1 MSVKT
6 ILGEV
11 ADMPQ
16 GAIIGAEMILPN
28 QRNWTEYDRFLE
40 RKVTLV
46 KDYGFHVE
54 LSDLNPMLF
63 PFQRAIV
70 RWSLKLGKS
79 AMFEDC
85 GLGKTIQQLEWA
97 HHVAMH
103 TDGKVLILAPLS
115 VSQQTIREGKKF
127 GIEVNYAN
135 RQDHVKSGIT
145 VTNYENLKHFDAGE
159 FAGVVL
165 DESSILKNYTG
176 KTKTAL
182 VEAFTHCQ
190 YKLCCSATPAPND
203 YMEIG
208 NQSEFLGIMDSNE
221 MLSRWFINDSMNF
234 GNYRLKGHAVDS
246 FWKWVASWA
255 ACVSKPSDIGFD
267 DNGFILPPLNIQS
280 IVVPVDYASRD
291 IETLLPMEPLTAT
304 TLHKE
309 MRLTSPDRSDSIA
322 AMVNISD
329 ESWLV
334 WCNTNYEADDL
345 VKRIPDAVE
354 IRGSDKLEVKESK
367 IESFVSGK
375 ARVMISK
382 SSICGLGLNFQ
393 HCHNVAFVGLSY
405 SYEDLYQAIRRSYRF
420 GQTQQ
425 VNVYIVTAET
435 EGSIVATI
443 QKKMDAH
450 IGMQQQMFTASREL
464 LTAKRLELKMDYDSK
479 IAKRDGWELQLGDSV
494 ELSRLMDDNSVD
506 LGIHSPPFS
515 NLYIYSDSVRDMGN
529 CADDEEFFE
538 QYRFLIREMYR
549 ITRPGRLCVVH
560 CKDLPSYKG
569 REGEAGLHDFP
580 GKIITAYEEEGWK
593 YHSRVTIWKDP
604 VIEMQRTKNHGL
616 LYKILCTDSSASRQG
631 MADYLVVFRKFPKE
645 GDELVPVTMNGERF
659 LTYSGYDPPDAGYIA
674 NGNNIPSPAM
684 IDGRWP
690 RFNPFP
696 VGSQSYREWSIMVWQ
711 KYASPVWMDID
722 QTNVLNATIA
732 RDDADSKHICPL
744 QLGVIERAVMLWSNP
759 GDVVYSPFAGIGSE
773 GYVAIQQ
780 GRKFVG
786 QELKEAYFKRA
797 IGNLESLSVRNLSL
811 FNEVPA
817 LSMSNAADDTE
828 F

>member
-1 MSVKT
+1 MSVQT
-6 ILGEV
+6 IRGGEV
-11 ADMPQ
+11 DMSA
-16 GAIIGAEMILPN
+16 GAIMGSEMIDPHE
-28 QRNWTEYDRFLE
+28 RNRSYTSFLK

-46 KDYGFHVE
+46 KESGFHRE

-63 PFQRAIV
+63 GFQKAIV
-70 RWSLKLGKS
+70 QWSLKLGRS

-85 GLGKTIQQLEWA
+85 GLGKTPQQLEWA

-115 VSQQTIREGKKF
+115 VSQQTIREGRKF
-127 GIEVNYAN
+127 GIDVNYAN
-135 RQDHVKSGIT
+135 CQERVKAGIT
-145 VTNYENLKHFDAGE
+145 VSNYESLSKLDPGE
-159 FAGVVL
+159 FSGVVL

-182 VEAFTHCQ
+182 VSSFAHCQ

-208 NQSEFLGIMDSNE
+208 NQAEFLGIMDSNE

-255 ACVSKPSDIGFD
+255 ACVSKPSDLGFED
-267 DNGFILPPLNIQS
+267 DGFVLPPLSMES
-280 IVVPVDYASRD
+280 IIVPVDYASREMD
-291 IETLLPMEPLTAT
+291 TLLPMEPLTAT

-309 MRLTSPDRSDSIA
+309 MRLTSPGRSEAIA
-322 AMVNISD
+322 GLVNGSD
-329 ESWLV
+329 EPWLV

-345 VKRIPDAVE
+345 TKRIPDAVE
-354 IRGSDKLEVKESK
+354 VRGSEKLEAKESK
-367 IESFVSGK
+367 IEAFALGN
-375 ARVMISK
+375 ARVLISK
-382 SSICGLGLNFQ
+382 PSICGLGMNFQ
-393 HCHNVAFVGLSY
+393 HCRNVAFVGLSY
-405 SYEDLYQAIRRSYRF
+405 SYEDLYQAIRRSHRF
-420 GQTQQ
+420 GQTQP

-435 EGSIVATI
+435 EGPIVATI
-443 QKKMDAH
+443 QRKMEAH
-450 IGMQQQMFTASREL
+450 VAMQQQMFQASREL
-464 LTAKRLELKMDYDSK
+464 LTAKRLELKMDYESNV
-479 IAKRDGWELQLGDSV
+479 AKGAGWEMQLGDSV
-494 ELSRLMDDNSVD
+494 ELARLMDDNSVD
-506 LGIHSPPFS
+506 LGVHSPPFS

-569 REGEAGLHDFP
+569 REGAAGLHDFP
-580 GKIITAYEEEGWK
+580 GKIIRVYEEEGWK
-593 YHSRVTIWKDP
+593 YHSRCTIWKDP

-631 MADYLVVFRKFPKE
+631 MADYLLVFRKFPQD
-645 GDELVPVTMNGERF
+645 GDEIIPVTMNGERF
-659 LTYSGYDPPDAGYIA
+659 NSYSGYDPPDAGQIA
-674 NGNNIPSPAM
+674 ISENVPVPPMA
-684 IDGRWP
+684 DGRWP

-696 VGSQSYREWSIMVWQ
+696 AGSNAYRLWSIMVWQ

-722 QTNVLNATIA
+722 QTNVLNTSIA
-732 RDDADSKHICPL
+732 RDDADEKHICPL
-744 QLGVIERAVMLWSNP
+744 QLGVIERAILLWSNP

-780 GRKFVG
+780 GRKFIG
-786 QELKEAYFKRA
+786 QELKEAYWRMA
-797 IGNLESLSVRNLSL
+797 IKNLDSLKEENLSL
-811 FNEVPA
+811 FDA
-817 LSMSNAADDTE
+817 LDATA
-828 F
+828 

>member
-1 MSVKT
+1 MNY
-6 ILGEV
+6 E
-11 ADMPQ
+11 
-16 GAIIGAEMILPN
+16 E
-28 QRNWTEYDRFLE
+28 FL
-40 RKVTLV
+40 RGKVTLV
-46 KDYGFHVE
+46 KDSGFHVA
-54 LSDLNPMLF
+54 LDDLNPMLF
-63 PFQRAIV
+63 GFQKAIV
-70 RWSLKLGKS
+70 QWSLKLGRS

-85 GLGKTIQQLEWA
+85 GLGKTPQQLEWA
-97 HHVAMH
+97 HHVAMR
-103 TDGKVLILAPLS
+103 TDGNVLILAPLS
-115 VSQQTIREGKKF
+115 VSQQTIREGRKF

-135 RQDHVKSGIT
+135 LQENVKSGIT
-145 VTNYENLKHFDAGE
+145 VTNYENLKNFNASE

-182 VEAFTHCQ
+182 VEAFAHCQ

-255 ACVSKPSDIGFD
+255 ACVSKPSDLGFD

-280 IVVPVDYASRD
+280 IVVPVNYAGREID
-291 IETLLPMEPLTAT
+291 TLLPMEPLTAT

-322 AMVNISD
+322 AMVNAST
-329 ESWLV
+329 EPWLV

-345 VKRIPDAVE
+345 AARIPDAVE
-354 IRGSDKLEVKESK
+354 VRGSEKLEAKESK
-367 IESFVSGK
+367 IMAFALGN
-375 ARVMISK
+375 ARVLISK
-382 SSICGLGLNFQ
+382 PSICGLGMNFQ
-393 HCHNVAFVGLSY
+393 HCRNVAFVGLSY

-420 GQTQQ
+420 GQKQE

-443 QKKMDAH
+443 QRKMDAH
-450 IGMQQQMFTASREL
+450 VQMQQQMFQASREL
-464 LTAKRLELKMDYDSK
+464 LTAKRLELRMDYE
-479 IAKRDGWELQLGDSV
+479 AKTAKGEGWELQLGDSV
-494 ELSRLMDDNSVD
+494 ELARLMDDNSVD
-506 LGIHSPPFS
+506 LGVHSPPFS

-529 CADDEEFFE
+529 CADDEEFFG

-569 REGEAGLHDFP
+569 REGAAGLHDFP
-580 GKIITAYEEEGWK
+580 GKIIRVYEEEGWK
-593 YHSRVTIWKDP
+593 FHSRVTIWKDP

-616 LYKILCTDSSASRQG
+616 LYKILCADSSASRQG
-631 MADYLVVFRKFPKE
+631 MADYLIVFRKFPQE
-645 GDELVPVTMNGERF
+645 GDETVPVTMNGERF
-659 LTYSGYDPPDAGYIA
+659 NSYSGYEPPDAGRIA
-674 NGNNIPSPAM
+674 LDENIPNPPM

-696 VGSQSYREWSIMVWQ
+696 VGSNAFRLWSIMVWQ

-722 QTNVLNATIA
+722 QTDVLNASIA
-732 RDDADSKHICPL
+732 RDDADEKHICPL
-744 QLGVIERAVMLWSNP
+744 QLGVIERAIVLWSNP
-759 GDVVYSPFAGIGSE
+759 GDVVYSPFAGVGSE
-773 GYVAIQQ
+773 GYVALQQ
-780 GRKFVG
+780 GRKFIG
-786 QELKEAYFKRA
+786 HELKEAYFKRA
-797 IGNLESLSVRNLSL
+797 AGNLESLAAKQESL
-811 FNEVPA
+811 F
-817 LSMSNAADDTE
+817 
-828 F
+828 